1 MFAASSAAKKARWRR
16 FADRMVGSPEIY
28 GHEEREPE
36 QSVNFV
42 TCHDGFTLNDLVSY
56 NDKHNE
62 ANGEDNR
69 DGANDNRS
77 WNCGV
82 EGPTDDPGVEKL
94 RNRQVKNF
102 LDRHTAVARVAHDS
116 DGRRSAAHAERQ

>member
-1 MFAASSAAKKARWRR
+1 MFGAFFVRKSALLDALL
-16 FADRMVGSPEIY
+16 DRLLGSPAIY
-28 GHEEREPE
+28 GHKQREVE

-62 ANGEDNR
+62 ANGEGNR

-82 EGPTDDPGVEKL
+82 EGPTDSPLWKSSEIGK
-94 RNRQVKNF
+94 
-102 LDRHTAVARVAHDS
+102 
-116 DGRRSAAHAERQ
+116 

>member
-1 MFAASSAAKKARWRR
+1 MGRGRPLPGGQLHRGQLEGVERAVPRRCAELFPWAKKGRVGR
-16 FADRMVGSPEIY
+16 FADRLLGSPAIY
-28 GHEEREPE
+28 GHKEREAE

-56 NDKHNE
+56 DQKHNE

-82 EGPTDDPGVEKL
+82 EGP
-94 RNRQVKNF
+94 
-102 LDRHTAVARVAHDS
+102 DR
-116 DGRRSAAHAERQ
+116 